1 MSAQCDSTRW
11 NFPLLP
17 AGPRNLSHHFGA
29 TCSPDSATGGCPP
42 PSLSHISE
50 RTPLSNEEAP
60 FPQVLTALFR
70 RVLRKKHAAVN
81 GSKLA
86 FCLSQSRTNTALFS
100 TNYEKFCGST
110 WGGIWSPHL
119 RQVERRAA
127 RSKDMPTLVQPLC
140 TPHGLISGQT
150 VGCSDSKA
158 EHLAETQGFEP
169 WIRL

>member
-70 RVLRKKHAAVN
+70 RVLRKKHAVVN

-86 FCLSQSRTNTALFS
+86 FCLFQSGTKYRFIFNRVRAILCLNLERNSCLHTSA
-100 TNYEKFCGST
+100 K
-110 WGGIWSPHL
+110 WS
-119 RQVERRAA
+119 
-127 RSKDMPTLVQPLC
+127 D
-140 TPHGLISGQT
+140 
-150 VGCSDSKA
+150 
-158 EHLAETQGFEP
+158 EP
-169 WIRL
+169 PD